1 MIGRRFGVKQIII
14 GLLAMVVIAVLVWQ
28 GLSAGGNPDPTNPN
42 IGRGAAIVD
51 TGILVFREGLETI
64 LVLSAITASLVR
76 TGKGYWKP
84 ISGGA
89 GLAFAAT
96 LVTWFVVVGIISLV
110 GQTAPELS
118 IQAGTGLLAIVV
130 LLIVMNWFF
139 HRIYWTGWISMHNRK
154 KKEIIDH
161 LETSAD
167 TGAGQT
173 AKSLAYR
180 GLVILGFTS
189 VYREG
194 FEVVLF
200 LQNTRMQVGS
210 GVVVI
215 GAAIGLALTMMV
227 AVLTF
232 FAHRKLPYKRM
243 LVLTGVMLGAVLL
256 VMVGEQVQEMQ
267 QAGWMPSTPLNL
279 HLPAWTGLW
288 FSLFNNLQSI
298 VAQLIA
304 AVVVLGSYFGAQ
316 YVRVWKPR
324 REVAKGMAV

>member
-1 MIGRRFGVKQIII
+1 MSIAFQKIGWKRAVVW
-14 GLLAMVVIAVLVWQ
+14 ACAAAVIAALVWQ
-28 GLSAGGNPDPTNPN
+28 GVTAGGNPDPTSHN

-64 LVLSAITASLVR
+64 LVLSAITASLMR
-76 TGKGYWKP
+76 TGQGYWRP
-84 ISGGA
+84 ISAGA

-96 LVTWFVVVGIISLV
+96 LLTWFVVVGIIALV

-118 IQAGTGLLAIVV
+118 IQAATGLLAIIV

-139 HRIYWTGWISMHNRK
+139 HRIYWTGWISFHNRK
-154 KKEIIDH
+154 KKEIIDQA
-161 LETSAD
+161 ERGS
-167 TGAGQT
+167 Q

-200 LQNTRMQVGS
+200 LQNTRMQLGS
-210 GVVVI
+210 GVVVV
-215 GAAIGLALTMMV
+215 GASIGLALTLMV

-243 LVLTGVMLGAVLL
+243 LVLTGVMLGVVLL

-267 QAGWMPSTPLNL
+267 QAGWVPSTPLNL
-279 HLPAWTGLW
+279 GLPDWAGLW
-288 FSLFNNLQSI
+288 FSLFNNLQSV
-298 VAQLIA
+298 VAQAIA
-304 AVVVLGSYFGAQ
+304 AVIVLGSYFGAQ
-316 YVRVWKPR
+316 YVRVWRPR
-324 REVAKGMAV
+324 REAARGAHALSD

>member
-1 MIGRRFGVKQIII
+1 MGVIVIGI
-14 GLLAMVVIAVLVWQ
+14 LVWQ
-28 GLSAGGNPDPTNPN
+28 GFAAGGNPDPTQHN

-89 GLAFAAT
+89 GLAFGAT
-96 LVTWFVVVGIISLV
+96 LVTWFIVVGIISLV

-139 HRIYWTGWISMHNRK
+139 HRIYWTGWISMHNK
-154 KKEIIDH
+154 KKREIIDT
-161 LETSAD
+161 LETSD
-167 TGAGQT
+167 NGEGGAR
-173 AKSLAYR
+173 SLAYR
-180 GLVILGFTS
+180 GLLILGFSS

-215 GAAIGLALTMMV
+215 GSAIGLVLTMMV
-227 AVLTF
+227 AVLAF
-232 FAHRKLPYKRM
+232 FAHRKLPYKKM

-267 QAGWMPSTPLNL
+267 LAGWMPTTPLNL
-279 HLPAWTGLW
+279 HIPAWAGLW
-288 FSLFNNLQSI
+288 FSLFNNVQSL
-298 VAQLIA
+298 VSQVIA
-304 AVVVLGSYFGAQ
+304 FVLVVGSYFGAQ

-324 REVAKGMAV
+324 RAHAKSVTA